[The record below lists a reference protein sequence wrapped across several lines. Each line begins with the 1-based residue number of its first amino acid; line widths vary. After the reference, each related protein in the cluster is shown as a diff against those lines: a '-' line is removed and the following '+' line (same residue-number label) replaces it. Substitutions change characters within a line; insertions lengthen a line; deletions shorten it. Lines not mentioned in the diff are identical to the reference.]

1 MELHL
6 THALVLTPFESS
18 LVNLTVEEVLKQD
31 FTVHALYCHETKNL
45 LFHSDYQKS
54 EPLEEI
60 SKIVR
65 ILQMTGN
72 CVKIDKQILILEND
86 ENEYCANDVIKHFQ

>member
-6 THALVLTPFESS
+6 IHALVLTPFESS

>member
-1 MELHL
+1 MEYHL
-6 THALVLTPFESS
+6 IHALVLTPFESS
-18 LVNLTVEEVLKQD
+18 LVNLTVEEVLNQD

-54 EPLEEI
+54 EPIEEI

>member
-54 EPLEEI
+54 EPIEEI